1 MRTKSLLLFPLVA
14 VAWMALSLGA
24 AEIPWRVP
32 DYSITARNL
41 KVRELLETFA
51 VAEGVPLVLSESV
64 RGEMSGNFRKVP
76 AREFLDRVA
85 TVNNLTW
92 YYDGATIWV
101 YGSGEILTTLLD
113 LRYMKADEVV
123 ALMRDLGVEDA
134 RFPLKS
140 ASGGELVMVSGPPRY
155 VTLVVDMIAKADR
168 LREQRTFTRLET
180 RLFPLT
186 YTWADNVSFQRT
198 SGTGIETSTSIRGV
212 ASLLQEIMQSGGA
225 QTQEGTNEVDRA
237 ATAVPAP
244 VIRPENRLNAVLVRD
259 AAPRMPMY
267 EALIREL
274 DRPQKLVEIGVTV
287 LELSRDDALD
297 WQLSFSISGGRTRE
311 NETHS
316 AGVGQNIDNLM
327 TPATLAGLGA
337 SGAYSYLGKNVN
349 VDASVSALKSKGK
362 ARNVS
367 RTSLLTLNNMT
378 AELSD
383 TESYSTK
390 LVGEKVASVSETSA
404 GMRLA
409 VKPRI
414 VEPPAGSTN
423 VARQIWLT
431 LELQDGGLDML
442 ATVDSLPTKRTT
454 SLETQAS
461 LPEGESLLL
470 AGYFKD
476 IDEESGWGIPYLRDI
491 PWIGWLF
498 GGHSTKKQTVQRLF
512 ILTPHVIDPFIDYNS
527 PTQSV
532 STVQLLRQRD
542 VTEAEL
548 MSDAADRDDL
558 ARKEREAEIKE
569 KRDIRHEQ
577 FGETYRRN
585 EKERDLRK
593 EVRDAANEESRE
605 SWDRDYELRFEAF
618 RQAQEARKEQTEKG
632 K

>member
-1 MRTKSLLLFPLVA
+1 MEKSIRGAGRLLTVALFA
-14 VAWMALSLGA
+14 FAALTLGA

-32 DYSITARNL
+32 EYSLTARSM

-51 VAEGVPLVLSESV
+51 VSQGVPLVMSDAV
-64 RGEMSGNFRKVP
+64 RGEMSGNFSKVP
-76 AREFLDRVA
+76 ARDFLDRVA

-92 YYDGATIWV
+92 YYDGATVWV

-123 ALMRDLGVEDA
+123 ALMRDLGVEDS

-198 SGTGIETSTSIRGV
+198 TGTGIETSTSIRGV

-237 ATAVPAP
+237 ATAVPSP

-267 EALIREL
+267 EDLIREL

-287 LELSRDDALD
+287 LELSREDALD
-297 WQLSFSISGGRTRE
+297 WQLSLSVSGSHAR
-311 NETHS
+311 HS
-316 AGVGQNIDNLM
+316 AAAGQNVDNLL
-327 TPATLAGLGA
+327 TPETLAGLGA
-337 SGAYSYLGKNVN
+337 SGAYSYIGKKVDVN
-349 VDASVSALKSKGK
+349 ASVTALKSKGK
-362 ARNVS
+362 ARNIS
-367 RTSLLTLNNMT
+367 RTSLLTLNNMI

-383 TESYSTK
+383 TESYSAK

-409 VKPRI
+409 VKPRV
-414 VEPPAGSTN
+414 VEPPAGATN
-423 VARQIWLT
+423 AVRQVWLT

-476 IDEESGWGIPYLRDI
+476 VDEESGWGIPYLRDI
-491 PWIGWLF
+491 PWIGWIF

-512 ILTPHVIDPFIDYNS
+512 ILTPHVIDPFADYAS
-527 PTQSV
+527 PTQDV

-542 VTEAEL
+542 MTGAEL
-548 MSDAADRDDL
+548 MTDAADRDDM
-558 ARKEREAEIKE
+558 ARKEREAQADE
-569 KRDIRHEQ
+569 KRAIRHEQ
-577 FGETYRRN
+577 FDETYRRN

-593 EVRDAANEESRE
+593 ERREAANEESRE
-605 SWDRDYELRFEAF
+605 AWDRDYEARRDEF
-618 RQAQEARKEQTEKG
+618 RREQESKG
-632 K
+632 R

>member
-1 MRTKSLLLFPLVA
+1 MMLKRLALLI
-14 VAWMALSLGA
+14 ALAALHLGA

-32 DYSITARNL
+32 DYSFTARNM

-51 VAEGVPLVLSESV
+51 VAEGVPLVMSDAV
-64 RGEMSGNFRKVP
+64 RGEMSGNFRKAP

-113 LRYMKADEVV
+113 LRYMKADEVL

-168 LREQRTFTRLET
+168 LREQRTFTKLET

-198 SGTGIETSTSIRGV
+198 SSTEGIETSTSIRGV
-212 ASLLQEIMQSGGA
+212 ASLLQEIMQLTNSKA
-225 QTQEGTNEVDRA
+225 QEGTNEVDRA
-237 ATAVPAP
+237 AAAAPAP

-267 EALIREL
+267 ESLIREL

-287 LELSRDDALD
+287 LELSREDALD
-297 WQLSFSISGGRTRE
+297 WQLSLNVSGGRSRAS
-311 NETHS
+311 ETHS
-316 AGVGQNIDNLM
+316 GGIGQNVDNLM
-327 TPATLAGLGA
+327 TPDTLSGLGG

-349 VDASVSALKSKGK
+349 VSASVSALKSKGK
-362 ARNVS
+362 ARNIA

-383 TESYSTK
+383 TESYSAK

-404 GMRLA
+404 GTRLA

-423 VARQIWLT
+423 VARQVWLT

-454 SLETQAS
+454 TLETQAS

-491 PWIGWLF
+491 PFIGWIF

-512 ILTPHVIDPFIDYNS
+512 ILTPHVIDPFVDYSS

-542 VTEAEL
+542 VTAAEL
-548 MSDAADRDDL
+548 MSDAADRDDM
-558 ARKEREAEIKE
+558 ARKEREAAVDE
-569 KRDIRHEQ
+569 KRTIRHEQ
-577 FGETYRRN
+577 FDETYRRN

-593 EVRDAANEESRE
+593 EQREAANEKSRE
-605 SWDRDYELRFEAF
+605 AWDRDYENRREAF
-618 RQAQEARKEQTEKG
+618 RKAREANEEAG
-632 K
+632 N

>member
-1 MRTKSLLLFPLVA
+1 MKRTVLTVA
-14 VAWMALSLGA
+14 ACAAMSLGLCA

-32 DYSITARNL
+32 EYSLTARSL

-51 VAEGVPLVLSESV
+51 VAEGVPLVMSEAV
-64 RGEMSGNFRKVP
+64 GGEMSGNFSKVP
-76 AREFLDRVA
+76 AKEFLDRVA

-92 YYDGATIWV
+92 YYDGATVWV
-101 YGSGEILTTLLD
+101 YGSGEIRTTLLD
-113 LRYMKADEVV
+113 LRYMKAGEVV

-155 VTLVVDMIAKADR
+155 VMLVVDMIAKADR
-168 LREQRTFTRLET
+168 LREQRTFTQMET

-186 YTWADNVSFQRT
+186 YTWADDVSFQNT
-198 SGTGIETSTSIRGV
+198 SGAGVETSASIRGV
-212 ASLLQEIMQSGGA
+212 ASLLQEIMKAGDGR
-225 QTQEGTNEVDRA
+225 TQDGTNEIDRA
-237 ATAVPAP
+237 APASPAP

-267 EALIREL
+267 ESLIREL

-297 WQLSFSISGGRTRE
+297 WQLSFSVDGGRARD

-316 AGVGQNIDNLM
+316 AAAGQNVDNLM
-327 TPATLAGLGA
+327 TPETLSGLGA
-337 SGAYSYLGKNVN
+337 AGAYSYLGKNVN
-349 VDASVSALKSKGK
+349 VSASVSALKSKGK

-390 LVGEKVASVSETSA
+390 LIGEKVASVSETSA
-404 GMRLA
+404 GMRLSI
-409 VKPRI
+409 KPRV
-414 VEPPAGSTN
+414 VEPPAGSSN
-423 VARQIWLT
+423 AVRRVWLT

-442 ATVDSLPTKRTT
+442 ATVDTLPTKRTT
-454 SLETQAS
+454 TLETQAS

-476 IDEESGWGIPYLRDI
+476 VDEESGWGIPYLRDI
-491 PWIGWLF
+491 PWIGWIF

-512 ILTPHVIDPFIDYNS
+512 ILTPHVIDPFADYAS
-527 PTQSV
+527 PTQNV

-542 VTEAEL
+542 MTEAEL
-548 MSDAADRDDL
+548 MTDEADRDDM
-558 ARKEREAEIKE
+558 ARKEREAQIDE
-569 KRDIRHEQ
+569 KRTIRHEQ
-577 FGETYRRN
+577 FEETYRRN

-593 EVRDAANEESRE
+593 DRREAASDEDRE
-605 SWDRDYELRFEAF
+605 AWDRDYEARREAF
-618 RQAQEARKEQTEKG
+618 RKEQESKD

>member
-1 MRTKSLLLFPLVA
+1 MMLKRLTLLVA
-14 VAWMALSLGA
+14 CAAALGLGA

-32 DYSITARNL
+32 EYSLTARSL

-51 VAEGVPLVLSESV
+51 VAEGVPIVLSEAV
-64 RGEMSGNFRKVP
+64 RGEMSGDFAKVP

-92 YYDGATIWV
+92 YYDGATVWV

-113 LRYMKADEVV
+113 LRYMKADEVL

-168 LREQRTFTRLET
+168 LREQRTFTQVET

-186 YTWADNVSFQRT
+186 YTWADSVSFQRT
-198 SGTGIETSTSIRGV
+198 SGTGLETSTSIRGV
-212 ASLLQEIMQSGGA
+212 ASLLQEIMQVGNGKV
-225 QTQEGTNEVDRA
+225 QEGTNEIDRA
-237 ATAVPAP
+237 AGTLPTP

-267 EALIREL
+267 ESLIREL

-287 LELSRDDALD
+287 LELSREDALD
-297 WQLSFSISGGRTRE
+297 WQLSLSVSGSHAR
-311 NETHS
+311 HS
-316 AGVGQNIDNLM
+316 AAVGQNVDNLL
-327 TPATLAGLGA
+327 TPETLSGLGA
-337 SGAYSYLGKNVN
+337 AGAYSYIGKKVDVN
-349 VDASVSALKSKGK
+349 ASVLALKSKGK
-362 ARNVS
+362 ALNVS

-383 TESYSTK
+383 TASYSAK

-404 GMRLA
+404 GTRLA

-414 VEPPAGSTN
+414 VEPPAGATN
-423 VARQIWLT
+423 AVRQVWLT
-431 LELQDGGLDML
+431 LELEDGGLDML
-442 ATVDSLPTKRTT
+442 TTVDSLPTKRST

-476 IDEESGWGIPYLRDI
+476 VDEESGWGIPYLRDI
-491 PWIGWLF
+491 PWIGWIF
-498 GGHSTKKQTVQRLF
+498 GGHSTKKETVQRLF
-512 ILTPHVIDPFIDYNS
+512 ILTPHVIDPFADYSS
-527 PTQSV
+527 PTQGV
-532 STVQLLRQRD
+532 ATVQLLRQRD
-542 VTEAEL
+542 MTEPER
-548 MSDAADRDDL
+548 MSDEADRDDKV
-558 ARKEREAEIKE
+558 RKEREAQLEE
-569 KRDIRHEQ
+569 KRTIRHEQ
-577 FGETYRRN
+577 FSETYRRN
-585 EKERDLRK
+585 EKERGLRK
-593 EVRDAANEESRE
+593 ERRDAANEESRKAWDLDFE
-605 SWDRDYELRFEAF
+605 SRFEAF
-618 RQAQEARKEQTEKG
+618 RKEQEAKEAAEKA
-632 K
+632 KR

>member
-1 MRTKSLLLFPLVA
+1 MKRLVLLIA
-14 VAWMALSLGA
+14 CAALNLGA

-32 DYSITARNL
+32 EYSLTARSL

-51 VAEGVPLVLSESV
+51 VAEGVPIVLSEAV
-64 RGEMSGNFRKVP
+64 RGELSGDFDRVP
-76 AREFLDRVA
+76 ARAFLDRVA

-168 LREQRTFTRLET
+168 LREQRTFTQLET

-186 YTWADNVSFQRT
+186 YTWADNVSFQRS
-198 SGTGIETSTSIRGV
+198 SGNGVETYTSIRGV
-212 ASLLQEIMQSGGA
+212 AALLQEIMQVGGEKV
-225 QTQEGTNEVDRA
+225 QEGSNAVDRA
-237 ATAVPAP
+237 VAAVPQP
-244 VIRPENRLNAVLVRD
+244 IIRPENRLNAVLVRD
-259 AAPRMPMY
+259 AAPRLPMY

-287 LELSRDDALD
+287 LELSREDALD
-297 WQLSFSISGGRTRE
+297 WQLSLGVGASKDRHSGR
-311 NETHS
+311 
-316 AGVGQNIDNLM
+316 VGQNVSNLM
-327 TPATLAGLGA
+327 TPENLLGLGA
-337 SGAYSYLGKNVN
+337 SGAYSYLGRHVN
-349 VDASVSALKSKGK
+349 VQASVAALKAKGK
-362 ARNVS
+362 ARNIA

-383 TESYSTK
+383 TESYSAK
-390 LVGEKVASVSETSA
+390 LVGEKVASVAETSA
-404 GMRLA
+404 GTRLA

-423 VARQIWLT
+423 VARQVWLT
-431 LELQDGGLDML
+431 LELQDGGLDRL

-454 SLETQAS
+454 TLETQAS

-491 PWIGWLF
+491 PFIGWLF
-498 GGHSTKKQTVQRLF
+498 GGHSRTRQTVQRLF
-512 ILTPHVIDPFIDYNS
+512 VLTPHVIDPFFSLNS
-527 PTQSV
+527 PTQDV

-542 VTEAEL
+542 VTGAEL
-548 MSDAADRDDL
+548 MSDAADRDDM
-558 ARKEREAEIKE
+558 ARKEREAALKE
-569 KRDIRHEQ
+569 KRTIRHEQ
-577 FGETYRRN
+577 FDETYRRN
-585 EKERDLRK
+585 EKERDLRQ
-593 EVRDAANEESRE
+593 ERREAAREESRAA
-605 SWDRDYELRFEAF
+605 WDRDFESRQEAF
-618 RQAQEARKEQTEKG
+618 RKEQEARERARKE
-632 K
+632 

>member
-1 MRTKSLLLFPLVA
+1 MKRLVLLIA
-14 VAWMALSLGA
+14 CAALNLGA

-32 DYSITARNL
+32 EYSLTARSL
-41 KVRELLETFA
+41 KVREPLETFA
-51 VAEGVPLVLSESV
+51 VAEGVPIVLSEAV
-64 RGEMSGNFRKVP
+64 RGELSGDFDRVP
-76 AREFLDRVA
+76 ARAFLDRVA

-168 LREQRTFTRLET
+168 LREQRTFTQLET

-186 YTWADNVSFQRT
+186 YTWADNVSFQRS
-198 SGTGIETSTSIRGV
+198 SGNGVETYTSIRGV
-212 ASLLQEIMQSGGA
+212 AALLQEIMQVGGEKV
-225 QTQEGTNEVDRA
+225 QEGSNAVDRA
-237 ATAVPAP
+237 VAAVPQP
-244 VIRPENRLNAVLVRD
+244 IIRPENRLNAVLVRD
-259 AAPRMPMY
+259 AAPRLPMY

-287 LELSRDDALD
+287 LELSREDALD
-297 WQLSFSISGGRTRE
+297 WQLSL
-311 NETHS
+311 
-316 AGVGQNIDNLM
+316 GVGASKDRHSGRAGQNVSNLM
-327 TPATLAGLGA
+327 TPENLLGLGA
-337 SGAYSYLGKNVN
+337 SGAYSYLGRHVN
-349 VDASVSALKSKGK
+349 VQASVAALKAKGK
-362 ARNVS
+362 ARNIA

-383 TESYSTK
+383 TESYSAK
-390 LVGEKVASVSETSA
+390 LVGEKVASVAETSA
-404 GMRLA
+404 GTRLA

-423 VARQIWLT
+423 VARQVWLT
-431 LELQDGGLDML
+431 LELQDGGLDRL

-454 SLETQAS
+454 TLETQAS

-491 PWIGWLF
+491 PFIGWLF
-498 GGHSTKKQTVQRLF
+498 GGHSRTRQTVQRLF
-512 ILTPHVIDPFIDYNS
+512 VLTPHVIDPFFSLNS
-527 PTQSV
+527 PTQDV

-542 VTEAEL
+542 VTGAEL
-548 MSDAADRDDL
+548 MSDAADRDDM
-558 ARKEREAEIKE
+558 ARKEREAALKE
-569 KRDIRHEQ
+569 KRTIRHEQ
-577 FGETYRRN
+577 FDETYRRN
-585 EKERDLRK
+585 EKERDLRQ
-593 EVRDAANEESRE
+593 ERREAAREESRAAWNRDFE
-605 SWDRDYELRFEAF
+605 SRQEAF
-618 RQAQEARKEQTEKG
+618 RKEQEARERARKE
-632 K
+632 

>member
-1 MRTKSLLLFPLVA
+1 MENGLRLLLSLVA
-14 VAWMALSLGA
+14 VALSLSLGA

-32 DYSITARNL
+32 DYSLTARNL

-51 VAEGVPLVLSESV
+51 VAEGVPLVLSDAV
-64 RGEMSGNFRKVP
+64 RGEISGNFRKVP

-123 ALMRDLGVEDA
+123 ALMRDLGVEDS

-237 ATAVPAP
+237 ATAVPSP

-267 EALIREL
+267 EDLIREL

-287 LELSRDDALD
+287 LELSREDALD
-297 WQLSFSISGGRTRE
+297 WQLSLSVSGSHAR
-311 NETHS
+311 HS
-316 AGVGQNIDNLM
+316 AAAGQNVDNLL
-327 TPATLAGLGA
+327 TPETLAGLGA
-337 SGAYSYLGKNVN
+337 SGAYSYIGKKVDVN
-349 VDASVSALKSKGK
+349 ASVTALKSKGK
-362 ARNVS
+362 ARNIS
-367 RTSLLTLNNMT
+367 RTSLLTLNNMI

-383 TESYSTK
+383 TESYSAK

-423 VARQIWLT
+423 VARQVWLT

-454 SLETQAS
+454 TLETQAS

-491 PWIGWLF
+491 PWIGWIF

-512 ILTPHVIDPFIDYNS
+512 VLTPHVIDPFADYLS
-527 PTQSV
+527 PTQTV

-542 VTEAEL
+542 VSEAEL
-548 MSDAADRDDL
+548 MADEADRDDL
-558 ARKEREAEIKE
+558 ARKEREAQLKE
-569 KRDIRHEQ
+569 KRDVRHEQ
-577 FGETYRRN
+577 FDETYRRN

-593 EVRDAANEESRE
+593 EVRDASNEESRKA
-605 SWDRDYELRFEAF
+605 WDLDYESRFEAF
-618 RQAQEARKEQTEKG
+618 RKAQEEKKKG

>member
-1 MRTKSLLLFPLVA
+1 MAFSMKRLALLTVA
-14 VAWMALSLGA
+14 CAALDLGA

-32 DYSITARNL
+32 EYSLTARSL

-51 VAEGVPLVLSESV
+51 VAEGVPIVLSEAV
-64 RGEMSGNFRKVP
+64 RGELSGDFDRVP
-76 AREFLDRVA
+76 ARAFLDRVA

-113 LRYMKADEVV
+113 LRYMRADEVLS
-123 ALMRDLGVEDA
+123 LMRDLGVEDA

-140 ASGGELVMVSGPPRY
+140 ASDGELVMVSGPPRY

-168 LREQRTFTRLET
+168 LREQRTFTQLET

-186 YTWADNVSFQRT
+186 YTWADNVSFQRS
-198 SGTGIETSTSIRGV
+198 SGNGVETYTSIRGV
-212 ASLLQEIMQSGGA
+212 AALLQEIMQLGGEKV
-225 QTQEGTNEVDRA
+225 QEGSNAVDRA
-237 ATAVPAP
+237 VSAVPQP

-267 EALIREL
+267 ESLIREL

-287 LELSRDDALD
+287 LELSREDALD
-297 WQLSFSISGGRTRE
+297 WQLSLGVSGAHTAGGA
-311 NETHS
+311 TH
-316 AGVGQNIDNLM
+316 AGGVGQNVSNLM
-327 TPATLAGLGA
+327 TPETLAGLGA
-337 SGAYSYLGKNVN
+337 SGAYSYLGKHVN
-349 VDASVSALKSKGK
+349 VHASIAALKSKGK
-362 ARNVS
+362 TRNIA

-383 TESYSTK
+383 TESYSAK

-404 GMRLA
+404 GTRLA

-423 VARQIWLT
+423 VARQVWLT
-431 LELQDGGLDML
+431 LELQDGGLDRL

-454 SLETQAS
+454 TLETQAS

-491 PWIGWLF
+491 PLIGWLF
-498 GGHSTKKQTVQRLF
+498 GGHSRTQQTVQRLF
-512 ILTPHVIDPFIDYNS
+512 VLTPHVIDPFVSFLS
-527 PTQSV
+527 PTQDV

-542 VTEAEL
+542 VTGAEL
-548 MSDAADRDDL
+548 MSDAADRDDM
-558 ARKEREAEIKE
+558 ARKEREAALKE
-569 KRDIRHEQ
+569 RRTIRHEQ
-577 FGETYRRN
+577 FDETYRRN
-585 EKERDLRK
+585 EKERGLRQ
-593 EVRDAANEESRE
+593 EQREAVREESRAA
-605 SWDRDYELRFEAF
+605 WDRDFESRQETF
-618 RQAQEARKEQTEKG
+618 RQEREAREKARKE
-632 K
+632 

>member
-1 MRTKSLLLFPLVA
+1 MMVKRLTFLIVCA
-14 VAWMALSLGA
+14 ALHLGA
-24 AEIPWRVP
+24 VEIPWRVP
-32 DYSITARNL
+32 NYALTARSL
-41 KVRELLETFA
+41 KVREILETFA
-51 VAEGVPLVLSESV
+51 IAEGVPLVMSDAV
-64 RGEMSGNFRKVP
+64 HGEMSGNFQKMP

-113 LRYMKADEVV
+113 LRYMKADEVL

-212 ASLLQEIMQSGGA
+212 ASLLQELMQLSGGKA
-225 QTQEGTNEVDRA
+225 QEGTNEVERA
-237 ATAVPAP
+237 ATAVPTP

-267 EALIREL
+267 ESLIREL

-287 LELSRDDALD
+287 LELSREDALD
-297 WQLSFSISGGRTRE
+297 WQLSLNVSGGHTRGSE
-311 NETHS
+311 SHS
-316 AGVGQNIDNLM
+316 AGIGQNVDNLL
-327 TPATLAGLGA
+327 TPETLSGLGG

-349 VDASVSALKSKGK
+349 VNASVTALKSKGK
-362 ARNVS
+362 ARNIA

-383 TESYSTK
+383 TESYSAK

-404 GMRLA
+404 GTRLA

-423 VARQIWLT
+423 VVRQVWLT

-454 SLETQAS
+454 TLETQAS

-491 PWIGWLF
+491 PFIGWIF

-512 ILTPHVIDPFIDYNS
+512 ILTPHVIDPFVDYAS

-542 VTEAEL
+542 TTEAEL
-548 MSDAADRDDL
+548 MSDAADRDDM
-558 ARKEREAEIKE
+558 ARKEREAAVEE
-569 KRDIRHEQ
+569 RRTIRHEQ
-577 FGETYRRN
+577 FDETYRRN
-585 EKERDLRK
+585 EKERDFRK
-593 EVRDAANEESRE
+593 EQREVANEKSRE
-605 SWDRDYELRFEAF
+605 AWDRDFESRREAF
-618 RQAQEARKEQTEKG
+618 KEAEK
-632 K
+632 

>member
-1 MRTKSLLLFPLVA
+1 MEKSIRGAGRLLTVALFA
-14 VAWMALSLGA
+14 FAALTLGA

-32 DYSITARNL
+32 EYSLTARSM

-51 VAEGVPLVLSESV
+51 VSQGVPLVMSDAV
-64 RGEMSGNFRKVP
+64 RGEMSGNFSKVP
-76 AREFLDRVA
+76 ARDFLDRVA

-92 YYDGATIWV
+92 YYDGATVWV

-123 ALMRDLGVEDA
+123 ALMRDLGVEDS

-198 SGTGIETSTSIRGV
+198 TGTGIETSTSIRGV
-212 ASLLQEIMQSGGA
+212 ASLLQEIMQASGA

-237 ATAVPAP
+237 ATAVPTP

-267 EALIREL
+267 EDLIREL

-287 LELSRDDALD
+287 LELSREDALD
-297 WQLSFSISGGRTRE
+297 WQLSLSVSGSHAR
-311 NETHS
+311 HS
-316 AGVGQNIDNLM
+316 AAAGQNVDNLL
-327 TPATLAGLGA
+327 TPETLAGLGA
-337 SGAYSYLGKNVN
+337 SGAYSYIGKKVDVN
-349 VDASVSALKSKGK
+349 ASVTALKSKGK
-362 ARNVS
+362 ARNIS
-367 RTSLLTLNNMT
+367 RTSLLTLNNMI

-383 TESYSTK
+383 TESYSAK

-409 VKPRI
+409 VKPRV
-414 VEPPAGSTN
+414 VEPPEGATN
-423 VARQIWLT
+423 AVRQVWLT

-454 SLETQAS
+454 TLETQAS

-476 IDEESGWGIPYLRDI
+476 VDEESGWGIPYLRDI
-491 PWIGWLF
+491 PWIGWIF

-512 ILTPHVIDPFIDYNS
+512 ILTPHVIDPFADYAS
-527 PTQSV
+527 PTQDV

-542 VTEAEL
+542 MTGAEL
-548 MSDAADRDDL
+548 MTDAADRDDM
-558 ARKEREAEIKE
+558 ARKEREAQADE
-569 KRDIRHEQ
+569 KRAIRHEQ
-577 FGETYRRN
+577 FDETYRRN

-593 EVRDAANEESRE
+593 ERREAANEESRE
-605 SWDRDYELRFEAF
+605 AWDRDYEARRDEF
-618 RQAQEARKEQTEKG
+618 RREQESKG
-632 K
+632 R

>member
-1 MRTKSLLLFPLVA
+1 MNGVLTMKRSFLLA
-14 VAWMALSLGA
+14 AACAALSLPLGA

-32 DYSITARNL
+32 EYSFTARSM

-51 VAEGVPLVLSESV
+51 VSQGVPLVMSDAV
-64 RGEMSGNFRKVP
+64 RGEMSGNFSKVP
-76 AREFLDRVA
+76 ARDFLDRVA

-92 YYDGATIWV
+92 YYDGATVWV

-212 ASLLQEIMQSGGA
+212 ASLLQEIMQTGGA

-237 ATAVPAP
+237 ATAVPNP

-267 EALIREL
+267 EDLIREL

-297 WQLSFSISGGRTRE
+297 WQLSFSVSGGRERE
-311 NETHS
+311 NESHT
-316 AGVGQNIDNLM
+316 AGAGQNVDNLM
-327 TPATLAGLGA
+327 TPATLSGLGA
-337 SGAYSYLGKNVN
+337 AGAYSYLGKNVN
-349 VDASVSALKSKGK
+349 VNASVTALKSKGK
-362 ARNVS
+362 ARNVA

-383 TESYSTK
+383 TESYSAK

-414 VEPPAGSTN
+414 VEPPAGATN
-423 VARQIWLT
+423 AVRQVWLT

-454 SLETQAS
+454 TLETQAS

-476 IDEESGWGIPYLRDI
+476 VDEDSGWGIPYLRDI
-491 PWIGWLF
+491 PWIGWIF

-512 ILTPHVIDPFIDYNS
+512 ILTPHVIDPFADYAS
-527 PTQSV
+527 PTQDV

-542 VTEAEL
+542 MTGAEL
-548 MSDAADRDDL
+548 MTDAADRDDQ
-558 ARKEREAEIKE
+558 ARKEREAQIEE
-569 KRDIRHEQ
+569 KRTIRHEQ
-577 FGETYRRN
+577 FDETYRRN

-593 EVRDAANEESRE
+593 ERRDAANEESRE
-605 SWDRDYELRFEAF
+605 AWDRDYDARREEF
-618 RQAQEARKEQTEKG
+618 RREQERKG
-632 K
+632 R

>member
-1 MRTKSLLLFPLVA
+1 MKRLVLLIA
-14 VAWMALSLGA
+14 CAALNLGA

-32 DYSITARNL
+32 EYSLTARSL

-51 VAEGVPLVLSESV
+51 VAEGVPIVLSEAV
-64 RGEMSGNFRKVP
+64 RGELSGDFDRVP
-76 AREFLDRVA
+76 ARAFLDRVA

-168 LREQRTFTRLET
+168 LREQRTFTQLET

-186 YTWADNVSFQRT
+186 YTWADNVSFQRS
-198 SGTGIETSTSIRGV
+198 SGNGVETYTSIRGV
-212 ASLLQEIMQSGGA
+212 AALLQEIMQVGGEKV
-225 QTQEGTNEVDRA
+225 QEGSNAVDRA
-237 ATAVPAP
+237 VAAVPQP
-244 VIRPENRLNAVLVRD
+244 IIRPENRLNAVLVRD
-259 AAPRMPMY
+259 AAPRLPMY

-287 LELSRDDALD
+287 LELSREDALD
-297 WQLSFSISGGRTRE
+297 WQLSLGVGASKDRHSGR
-311 NETHS
+311 
-316 AGVGQNIDNLM
+316 VGQNVSNLM
-327 TPATLAGLGA
+327 TPENLLGLGA
-337 SGAYSYLGKNVN
+337 SGAYSYLGRHVN
-349 VDASVSALKSKGK
+349 VQASVAALKAKGK
-362 ARNVS
+362 ARNIA

-383 TESYSTK
+383 TESYSAK
-390 LVGEKVASVSETSA
+390 LVGEKVASVAETSA
-404 GMRLA
+404 GTRLA

-423 VARQIWLT
+423 VARQVWLT
-431 LELQDGGLDML
+431 LELQDGGLDRL

-454 SLETQAS
+454 TLETQAS

-491 PWIGWLF
+491 PFIGWLF
-498 GGHSTKKQTVQRLF
+498 GGHSRTRQTVQRLF
-512 ILTPHVIDPFIDYNS
+512 VLTPHVIDPFFSLNS
-527 PTQSV
+527 PTQDV

-542 VTEAEL
+542 VTGAEL
-548 MSDAADRDDL
+548 MSDAADRDDM
-558 ARKEREAEIKE
+558 ARKEREAALKE
-569 KRDIRHEQ
+569 KRTIRHEQ
-577 FGETYRRN
+577 FDETYRRN
-585 EKERDLRK
+585 EKERDLRQ
-593 EVRDAANEESRE
+593 ERREAAREESRAAWNRDFE
-605 SWDRDYELRFEAF
+605 SRQEAF
-618 RQAQEARKEQTEKG
+618 RKEQEARERARKE
-632 K
+632 